1 MPELASLLAIMVLL
15 TAQIS
20 SDAVAAIAG
29 RLIYFCRRHSLEGVG
44 EIYPT
49 LRSGALASLWGNV
62 RKGEPPGRRSILQAV
77 PDGALPGEGEYAALG
92 MTGGAAN
99 SVFSKA
105 HPLGGECRGAGSR
118 HIPCD
123 PSRHGIGEPLLGWDL
138 DAPHSLHMA
147 VGK

>member
-15 TAQIS
+15 TPQIA

-29 RLIYFCRRHSLEGVG
+29 RLIYFCWRHPLEGVG

-62 RKGEPPGRRSILQAV
+62 RKREPPGRRSILQAV
-77 PDGALPGEGEYAALG
+77 PDEGEYAALG

-99 SVFSKA
+99 SVF
-105 HPLGGECRGAGSR
+105 L
-118 HIPCD
+118 
-123 PSRHGIGEPLLGWDL
+123 
-138 DAPHSLHMA
+138 
-147 VGK
+147 